1 MIWLWTSIASAV
13 LIGVYDILKKDAV
26 RRNGVLEVLLVTTG
40 ISSLF
45 FLPLVVSSLAGWGL
59 GEGTL
64 FEMPRGSFYNHLMIF
79 IKALLVSGSWISG
92 ILALKYLP
100 LTTVGI
106 FKASR
111 PAFVTI
117 GCVLLFAERPNPVQ
131 WIGVAMAFL
140 ALYLL
145 SRTSRRKENISFT
158 NNRWAWCMALS
169 VLFGVV
175 SALFDKGILQ
185 QLNEPIFLQAWCNIY
200 ITLIMALSLLVWSIV
215 RRSRGIAAQKFH
227 WDWALLLIAVFITLS
242 DFFYFFSLSREGS
255 LLLVVS
261 MLRRSSVVVSFI
273 GGAIVFHE
281 HNLRD
286 KALEMVLLLAGMAVI
301 LFGSYLWN

>member
-13 LIGVYDILKKDAV
+13 LIGVYDIFKKDAV
-26 RRNGVLEVLLVTTG
+26 HRNGVLEVLLVTTG
-40 ISSLF
+40 ISALF
-45 FLPLVVSSLAGWGL
+45 FLPLVISSLAGWGL
-59 GEGTL
+59 GDGTI
-64 FEMPRGSFYNHLMIF
+64 FEMPRGTVYNHLVIF
-79 IKALLVSGSWISG
+79 VKALLVSGAWISG

-131 WIGVAMAFL
+131 WVGVGMAFL

-145 SRTSRRKENISFT
+145 SRTSRKKENISFRS
-158 NNRWAWCMALS
+158 NRWAWCMALS
-169 VLFGVV
+169 VFFGVA
-175 SALFDKGILQ
+175 SALFDKGIILQ
-185 QLNEPIFLQAWCNIY
+185 RNEPIFLQAWCNIY
-200 ITLIMALSLLVWSIV
+200 ITLIMAVSLLVWGII
-215 RRSRGIAAQKFH
+215 RRHKNIAAQPFR
-227 WDWALLLIAVFITLS
+227 WDWSLLLIAVFITLS
-242 DFFYFFSLSREGS
+242 DFFYFYSLSQEGS

-261 MLRRSSVVVSFI
+261 MLRRSSVVVSFL

-286 KALEMVLLLAGMAVI
+286 KALEMALLLAGMAVI